1 MHRVMIAAF
10 FLLGA
15 TAALATDPTAA
26 IAIRDHQ
33 FIPAETPVPAGV
45 KVELIIRNDQSVPAE
60 FESTALH
67 REKVIAPGAS
77 ASVFVGPLK
86 PGRYEFFD
94 DFNPAT
100 RGILV
105 AQ

>member
-1 MHRVMIAAF
+1 MHRVMIASF
-10 FLLGA
+10 FLLGP
-15 TAALATDPTAA
+15 AAAFAADPTVA

-33 FIPAETPVPAGV
+33 FVPAEVPAPAGV

-67 REKVIAPGAS
+67 REKVIAPGTS
-77 ASVFVGPLK
+77 SSVFVGPLR

>member
-1 MHRVMIAAF
+1 A
-10 FLLGA
+10 FLLFGA
-15 TAALATDPTAA
+15 VPALAADPTAQ

-33 FIPAETPVPAGV
+33 FVPAEMPVPAGV
-45 KVELIIRNDQSVPAE
+45 KIELIIRNDQSVPAE
-60 FESTALH
+60 FESTSLH
-67 REKVIAPGAS
+67 REKVIAPGTS
-77 ASVFVGPLK
+77 ASVFVGPLR

-100 RGILV
+100 RGTLV